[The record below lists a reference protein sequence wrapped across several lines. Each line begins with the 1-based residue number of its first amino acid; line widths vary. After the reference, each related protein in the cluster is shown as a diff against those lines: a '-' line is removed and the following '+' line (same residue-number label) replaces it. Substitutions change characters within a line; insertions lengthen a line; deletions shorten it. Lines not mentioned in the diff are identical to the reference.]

1 MGPDLQE
8 QNHGARI
15 TGPES
20 QGQNHRAR
28 ITGTES
34 CDGSGGQYSF
44 DWAPVAYIALRGRK
58 RLLGAS

>member
-1 MGPDLQE
+1 MINRMGPDSQE

-34 CDGSGGQYSF
+34 CDGSGGQVF
-44 DWAPVAYIALRGRK
+44 I
-58 RLLGAS
+58 